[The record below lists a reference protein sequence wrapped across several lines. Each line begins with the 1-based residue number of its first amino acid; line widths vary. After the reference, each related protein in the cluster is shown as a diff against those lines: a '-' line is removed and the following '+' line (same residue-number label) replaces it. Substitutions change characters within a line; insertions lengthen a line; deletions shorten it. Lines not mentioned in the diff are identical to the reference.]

1 MLALILAIGTSAS
14 SSVNAAQLNP
24 PLADVFSFDYPDPW
38 PGFFLTYGA
47 GDKARAN
54 LKDTGYTAFNNRN
67 KSAGTAMTWAKDDA
81 VWAFFGHARP
91 GGVLFYHGDGT
102 SYSELLANSDMTVIK
117 SGVAKVSLSSYTWND
132 LHDLRL
138 MVFAG
143 CNTAKDGKPGSLDDG
158 NLSRVAFIRK
168 GVDSTI
174 AFQGLVHWPVING
187 WGDAFFA
194 RLRMG
199 DTVNQAAQMAV
210 SMMIYSYGWEGGFD
224 SWWTI
229 GGTLK
234 IKPAGYGS

>member
-1 MLALILAIGTSAS
+1 MLALLVAIGLSAS
-14 SSVNAAQLNP
+14 SPAQATQFNP
-24 PLADVFSFDYPDPW
+24 PLADAFSFDYPDPW

-47 GDKARAN
+47 GNKARDN
-54 LKDTGYTAFNNRN
+54 LKTTGYTAVNNRN
-67 KSAGTAMTWAKDDA
+67 SSAGFAMSWAKDDA

-91 GGVLFYHGDGT
+91 GAVLFYNGI
-102 SYSELLANSDMTVIK
+102 SFSELLANSDMTVIK
-117 SGVAKVSLSSYTWND
+117 AGVAKVSLSAYTWND
-132 LHDLRL
+132 LHDIRL

-143 CNTAKDGKPGSLDDG
+143 CNTGQDGKPGSLDDG

-174 AFQGLVHWPVING
+174 AFNGLVHWPVVNG
-187 WGDAFFA
+187 WGDAFFT

-210 SMMIYSYGWEGGFD
+210 SMVVYSYGWEGGFD
-224 SWWTI
+224 SWTTI
-229 GGTLK
+229 GGNLK